1 MTHPRRLLG
10 ITVMP
15 EFLQTEGA
23 EAVLD
28 NLQRRAGATAI
39 ATSPYVLA
47 PAPDGQGGREPPI
60 DAGAGGVRLLDRPL
74 WGKRELWVRTA
85 PAFMP
90 DVSLYRGLRYRPAVP
105 DELTHAEGARIAAAI
120 ATAKRRGLQVHLQV
134 QAASPPGYR
143 VQFGGPVAEDR
154 PLLPD
159 GSELPGRVDANA
171 SLAAPAVRDYLCA
184 LLRDLARA
192 YPDVDAIRLD
202 WPEYPPYALGA
213 ALFDFSGHAQSMAR
227 SLGFDV
233 EAMRRDA
240 LAVLTAFR
248 DGSAARAMLASRGAG
263 AANGMLRLL
272 QARSGLLELARFK
285 AALVTRFIGE
295 AAEALREASGGRIA
309 LVPQGFPAPFSFIS
323 GFDPAALAPLVP
335 AMGVKLYTMH
345 WPMIL
350 RFWAEAMGRPEDPG
364 LLVALAEALDLVDGD
379 VDPALLTYPEPDR
392 PHPVGAGAQARKIAA
407 ARAAAGDTPVF
418 AFAHSYGP
426 VEDVAARFRIA
437 WQASGGNVFVNRY
450 GYLSDAKL
458 DAIGAIVRGMAGGE
472 NA

>member
-1 MTHPRRLLG
+1 MTNPPRMLG

-39 ATSPYVLA
+39 TTSPYVLA
-47 PAPDGQGGREPPI
+47 PAPDGEGGREPPI

-74 WGKRELWVRTA
+74 WGRRELWVRTA
-85 PAFMP
+85 PAFVP
-90 DVSLYRGLRYRPAVP
+90 DLSLYAGLRYRPASP
-105 DELTHAEGARIAAAI
+105 DALTAEQGPRIAAAI
-120 ATAKRRGLQVHLQV
+120 AEAKRRGLQVHLQV
-134 QAASPPGYR
+134 QAAIPPGYR
-143 VQFGGPVAEDR
+143 VQFGGAAPEDR

-171 SLAAPAVRDYLCA
+171 SLAAPAVLDYLCA

-192 YPDVDAIRLD
+192 YPEVDAIRLD

-213 ALFDFSGHAQSMAR
+213 ALFDFSAQAEALAVQ
-227 SLGFDV
+227 LGFDV
-233 EAMRRDA
+233 AAMRRDA
-240 LAVLTAFR
+240 LAVLGAIR
-248 DGSAARAMLASRGAG
+248 DGRAAQAVLAARGAG
-263 AANGMLRLL
+263 VADGILRLL
-272 QARSGLLELARFK
+272 HARPGLLELARFK
-285 AALVTRFIGE
+285 AALVTRFVGQ
-295 AAEALREASGGRIA
+295 AAAALREASGGRIA
-309 LVPQGFPAPFSFIS
+309 LIPQGFPAPFNVLS

-350 RFWAEAMGRPEDPG
+350 RFWAEALGRPDDPA
-364 LLVALAEALDLVDGD
+364 LLLALAEVLDLVDGD
-379 VDPALLTYPEPDR
+379 IDPALLCYPEPDR
-392 PHPVGAGAQARKIAA
+392 AHPVGAAAQARKIAA
-407 ARAAAGDTPVF
+407 ARAAAGTTPVF

-426 VEDVAARFRIA
+426 VEDVAARFAIA
-437 WQASGGNVFVNRY
+437 WNASGGSVFVNRY

-458 DAIGAIVRGMAGGE
+458 DAIGAIARGTLKGDIA
-472 NA
+472 

>member
-1 MTHPRRLLG
+1 VSGAPPLLG

-74 WGKRELWVRTA
+74 WGRRELWVRTA

-90 DVSLYRGLRYRPAVP
+90 DLSLYAGLRYRPAPP
-105 DELTHAEGARIAAAI
+105 DALTAEQGPRIAAAI
-120 ATAKRRGLQVHLQV
+120 AAAKRRGLEVHLQV
-134 QAASPPGYR
+134 QAAIPPGYR
-143 VQFGGPVAEDR
+143 VQFGGAAPEDR
-154 PLLPD
+154 PRLPD

-171 SLAAPAVRDYLCA
+171 SLAAPAVRDYLRA

-192 YPDVDAIRLD
+192 YPEVDAIRLD

-213 ALFDFSGHAQSMAR
+213 ALFDFSDHAMAR
-227 SLGFDV
+227 AAELGFDV
-233 EAMRRDA
+233 AAMRRDA
-240 LAVLTAFR
+240 LAVLHAIR
-248 DGSAARAMLASRGAG
+248 DGGAAEALLAARGGGVVDGL
-263 AANGMLRLL
+263 LRLL
-272 QARSGLLELARFK
+272 RARPGLLELARFK
-285 AALVTRFIGE
+285 AALVARFVGE
-295 AAEALREASGGRIA
+295 AAAALREASGGRIA
-309 LVPQGFPAPFSFIS
+309 LIPQGFPAPFGALS

-350 RFWAEAMGRPEDPG
+350 RFWADALGRADDPA
-364 LLVALAEALDLVDGD
+364 LLLALAEALDLVDGE
-379 VDPALLTYPEPDR
+379 VDPALLRYPEPDR
-392 PHPVGAGAQARKIAA
+392 AHPVGAAAQARKIAA
-407 ARAAAGDTPVF
+407 ARAAAGPTPVF
-418 AFAHSYGP
+418 ALAHSYGP
-426 VEDVAARFRIA
+426 VEDVAARFALA
-437 WQASGGNVFVNRY
+437 WRATGGRVFVNRY

-458 DAIGAIVRGMAGGE
+458 DAIGAIARATLQGE
-472 NA
+472 TP